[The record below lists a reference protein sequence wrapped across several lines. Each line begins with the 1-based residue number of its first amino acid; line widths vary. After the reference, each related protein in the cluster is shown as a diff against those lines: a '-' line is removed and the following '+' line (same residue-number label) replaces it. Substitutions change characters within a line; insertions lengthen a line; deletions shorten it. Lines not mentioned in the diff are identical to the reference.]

1 MIIKNNPKVAI
12 LLLNYNGWKDAI
24 KCLESVY
31 KTTYPNWEIILID
44 NGSEDDS
51 VLKIKEWAFKYSGGR
66 KSIKYIEE
74 LFYDEKEWGIL
85 PLYQK
90 LSILR
95 IKKNCGFTG
104 SNNIGIEY
112 VLREKETDY
121 IVLLSND
128 TVVEKEFLGELVRI
142 ATSDEKIGLLQPKM
156 LKMANP
162 KIIDSTGHV
171 FGFGSIGIVDRGVG
185 EIDKGQYDNKLDII
199 GACAGACMYKREMLE
214 DVGLFDKNFFM
225 YYEDAEL
232 SWRAHKQGWKGRFVP
247 SAIVY
252 HKRAG
257 TTGKDKKRKREMT
270 KLCLR
275 NMITTV
281 GRHGTIYQKFLFP
294 IFLLI
299 EAVKWIRRNNFAK

>member
-1 MIIKNNPKVAI
+1 MIKNNPKVTI
-12 LLLNYNGWKDAI
+12 LLLNYNGWKDTI

-31 KTTYPNWEIILID
+31 KTTYLHWEIIIID

-51 VLKIKEWAFKYSGGR
+51 VLKIKEWAAGK
-66 KSIKYIEE
+66 IPE
-74 LFYDEKEWGIL
+74 
-85 PLYQK
+85 

-95 IKKNCGFTG
+95 IEKNCGFTG
-104 SNNIGIEY
+104 SNNIGMEY

-121 IVLLSND
+121 IVLLNND
-128 TVVEKEFLGELVRI
+128 TVVEKEFLDELVRS
-142 ATSDEKIGLLQPKM
+142 ATKSDEKIGILQPKM
-156 LKMANP
+156 LKMDSP

-171 FGFGSIGIVDRGVG
+171 FGFGSIGIVDRGIG
-185 EIDKGQYDNKLDII
+185 EIDKGQYDDKLDII

-214 DVGLFDKNFFM
+214 DIGLFDKNFFM

-232 SWRAHKQGWKGRFVP
+232 SWRAHKHGWQGRFVP
-247 SAIVY
+247 LAIVY

-257 TTGKDKKRKREMT
+257 TTGKDKKIKREMT

-275 NMITTV
+275 NMIITF
-281 GRHGTIYQKFLFP
+281 RKHGTIYQKFLFP

-299 EAVKWIRRNNFAK
+299 EAVKRINGRK

>member
-1 MIIKNNPKVAI
+1 
-12 LLLNYNGWKDAI
+12 
-24 KCLESVY
+24 
-31 KTTYPNWEIILID
+31 
-44 NGSEDDS
+44 
-51 VLKIKEWAFKYSGGR
+51 
-66 KSIKYIEE
+66 
-74 LFYDEKEWGIL
+74 
-85 PLYQK
+85 
-90 LSILR
+90 
-95 IKKNCGFTG
+95 
-104 SNNIGIEY
+104 
-112 VLREKETDY
+112 
-121 IVLLSND
+121 
-128 TVVEKEFLGELVRI
+128 
-142 ATSDEKIGLLQPKM
+142 
-156 LKMANP
+156 
-162 KIIDSTGHV
+162 
-171 FGFGSIGIVDRGVG
+171 VDRGVG